1 MGIKFYLCTMSK
13 FWDLQHNTVPR
24 VNKTVTYAEKCVER
38 ADLRLSVPHIHITGY
53 GQEESLGVMAMFITW
68 IVVMVSCVFSYAQ
81 THQIIYIKYM
91 QFLNTYLLL
100 RVSTSATT
108 NK

>member
-1 MGIKFYLCTMSK
+1 MPT
-13 FWDLQHNTVPR
+13 
-24 VNKTVTYAEKCVER
+24 VNKTVTSAEKCAER
-38 ADLRLSVPHIHITGY
+38 ADLRLSVPHAHITGY

-68 IVVMVSCVFSYAQ
+68 IVVMVSCVFAYAQ
-81 THQIIYIKYM
+81 THQIIYIKYV
-91 QFLNTYLLL
+91 QFLNTYRLL